1 MCVMRQDTYHGA
13 ECDEANE
20 GVWGDKA
27 QANNQCVAKSLQ
39 ILLLQASVDDK
50 QKDGGH
56 RCRAGKRVFDG
67 GVFGQELSRQ
77 IGIGDI
83 LVVRR
88 ECITLQAERA
98 DPEFTTDINL
108 AKFRRGKKKLSIY

>member
-1 MCVMRQDTYHGA
+1 MRQDTYHGA

-50 QKDGGH
+50 EENRWNLGRTRERVLDRSVLREEFGGKISVGNILIVG
-56 RCRAGKRVFDG
+56 RERVA
-67 GVFGQELSRQ
+67 L
-77 IGIGDI
+77 
-83 LVVRR
+83 
-88 ECITLQAERA
+88 
-98 DPEFTTDINL
+98 
-108 AKFRRGKKKLSIY
+108 

>member
-1 MCVMRQDTYHGA
+1 MRQDTYHGA

-50 QKDGGH
+50 QKDGGN
-56 RCRAGKRVFDG
+56 RSSAREGVFD
-67 GVFGQELSRQ
+67 SREFREQ
-77 IGIGDI
+77 
-83 LVVRR
+83 LRR
-88 ECITLQAERA
+88 EVGVRDVLVMWGERVSLQTEGAN
-98 DPEFTTDINL
+98 P
-108 AKFRRGKKKLSIY
+108 